1 MTRIV
6 LLLPL
11 ALIACGTPQERCIN
25 AATRDQRVVERLIIE
40 AETNL
45 KRGYALE
52 DYTTYRSEWVQCGP
66 APKKGKKPA
75 MCLDDVPEVS
85 QRPVAIDLAA
95 ETRKRDQLRAKRNDL
110 IQAQAATVAQCRVA
124 NPE

>member
-1 MTRIV
+1 MNRFV

-25 AATRDQRVVERLIIE
+25 AATRDERVVERLMRE

-45 KRGYALE
+45 QRGYALE
-52 DYTTYRSEWVQCGP
+52 SYTTYRSTWVQCGTESR
-66 APKKGKKPA
+66 KGKKAA
-75 MCLDDVPEVS
+75 MCLDEVPEVS
-85 QRPVAIDLAA
+85 KRPVAIDLAA
-95 ETRKRDQLRAKRNDL
+95 ETRKLNQLRAKRNDL
-110 IQAQAATVAQCRVA
+110 VRAQAATVAQCKSA